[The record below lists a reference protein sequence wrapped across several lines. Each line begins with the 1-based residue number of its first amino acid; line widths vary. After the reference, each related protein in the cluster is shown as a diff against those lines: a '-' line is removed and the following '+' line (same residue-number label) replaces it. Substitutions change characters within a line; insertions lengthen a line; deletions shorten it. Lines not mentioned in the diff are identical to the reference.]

1 MFLEYVPIPES
12 KHDSVTQ
19 VSSKSH
25 HQDHFSHQQQQ
36 HHYKPR
42 RFGHKRNVKK
52 KSLQINNKA
61 LPFSNELEQN
71 FVKHSEESFSD
82 DKKDFVDTEFQ
93 NKNFEV

>member
-1 MFLEYVPIPES
+1 MFLEYIRIPES

-19 VSSKSH
+19 VSTKTH
-25 HQDHFSHQQQQ
+25 RQDHLLHNLQQ
-36 HHYKPR
+36 HYYKPR
-42 RFGHKRNVKK
+42 RFGHRRNSKK
-52 KSLQINNKA
+52 KSSQHNNKA